1 MAGDREEEFMVLY
14 GDQDIGNEIKTIDY
28 GALSSQANPNPSSS
42 AANPLSPLQRKILSL
57 PLRFRPVP
65 SHELDHFL
73 SNLGSSSFSIPVDFA
88 YSKQNAKTPH
98 LLQIT
103 SLSPSSKPL
112 IEISALDPTCHVAQ
126 SWVSTHVPPPL
137 TKAGQNFKNVKS
149 AAARKA
155 REERGTQIKVPVVG
169 GGGLL
174 DALITLNVNK
184 ESGLELKGEL
194 RVYREEVELNLQVF
208 VDLAKFF
215 PFGFCRAK
223 QLLINRLFPQ
233 PQTSDAP
240 EVATVDWFYN
250 SLRRAPL
257 TRDGLPLI
265 APAPAQTVVET
276 LEERQVRLRR
286 EQKGKGR
293 AIEDS
298 PPSPQEAHRRT
309 VQIAGEEDILLRP
322 EGLSVQLFPF
332 QSRSLRWMLSREGK
346 TAKILRSEAV
356 SQVAGGSKGKGREKM
371 VEEEIGSEDEGMTA
385 EDEEHRI
392 ELEDLSEDELK
403 RLVRGPL
410 WQSVNL
416 ESWNEKDEVEK
427 LQIWLNRVTG
437 LMSETDP
444 IEMYSRTQKED
455 EHKMDSDQEEEV
467 TGGQDGEE
475 EEIESRVFEG
485 HGLLADEVGTGKTVT
500 TVSLVLLHSDP
511 SRRNLPTY
519 YNSQTDAQVQPT
531 GLTLVVCPTA
541 ISGQWSQELSRLAPG
556 LRVLRYDGIKL
567 LKTTFT
573 PSFIAKS
580 FDLVLTTFDVL
591 RREVAIARKPHVRS
605 LRNQAARQPKYRRSL
620 LVEVDFLRVIADETQ
635 MVGDSFS
642 AISETLSLIPRQ
654 HSWAVT
660 STPLRDKIEDV
671 RALLTYLRV
680 EPIASTKASLS
691 RLLEEPESFKRLF
704 EEIGERTLKSQIT
717 NELYLPKQTR
727 LVVPLDFTAIESF
740 YYQGRYSE
748 MLQSLGLNADGTPKE
763 QFDRRTGKLLPWQP
777 DKAEMNRWLSI
788 LRALAAHPQVGAAG
802 RQALGHVLKTVDE
815 VYATMRQQAISAIQT
830 DQRMLLSLK
839 VRRAQLGM
847 WDKDVEDRF
856 ESALQVYAEVIEE
869 VEPIIE
875 EVTKE
880 IHAAWKE
887 SRKSRSE
894 SSTSSGSNDVKG
906 ALQIGFAN
914 DEGQEKDSLSDRE
927 KAFARSLSG
936 LRNRLRDLLFVKH
949 SALFFSGHAF
959 FNMKQEEKETEAY
972 GAAERLRQTLLQSY
986 EDHVERAQS
995 NLLSSLEERE
1005 KEDTLDVTD
1014 LELSFNDQGH
1024 GIVALTVYEDIEITS
1039 DILNGYAE
1047 LIFQYRQSII
1057 DMILKTVSIAG
1068 DNATGEEY
1076 EERAVLQE
1084 KLEVYIEAYTVLL
1097 GEWCYGVV
1105 GTRSTLADQFKAEQ
1119 SAIFFTEENLILPS
1133 PQKQAVNGK
1142 KRKVKAARLDSSDEE
1157 EEPEEEGRDENEGE
1171 GGKKKAKK
1179 DYGPKTRVQKK
1190 RNANIKNNSI
1200 TDFRAPTLETG
1211 FTPAD
1216 VLRYEL
1222 LVERIEAKGED
1233 REFAEITPLRH
1244 LIKKLK
1250 DAAELSNRDTEIA
1263 LLDSEK
1269 KRISKALGHLEKV
1282 SDRLRNELAAFTT
1295 AINARLLY
1303 FKNLQSISDS
1313 VADPDMDDA
1322 KWRGLLI
1329 ELEDLRLQ
1337 EKDLLEIL
1345 SEKEKRKRYLD
1356 NLNAAE
1362 EEGEHICPICA
1373 EPYNDGVLLACVHL
1387 VCRSCFKNWYSR
1399 SPTCPLCKA
1408 KIQDRSWQN
1417 VKYRR
1422 KGKKNDSPDDR
1433 DGREHALGQVKDG
1446 KESGNPDDAQ
1456 VLQAFELST
1465 PALAHLAQSEID
1477 EMNSIE
1483 NAAML
1488 STKADAVVSLTKL
1501 LRRRDPEAKIVIFSV
1516 WQEALELL
1524 MESFNR
1530 NGLQFVRLEGSS
1542 AKGKREGVVKRFQ
1555 EDPDI
1560 AAFFLHTRSQSA
1572 GLTLT
1577 CARYMILLEPLLA
1590 PQLEIQATARIWRIG
1605 QTKETTVFN
1614 FLVKDTVDQR
1624 VAELRAR
1631 LNTSLFVARDG
1642 DYDAEKESALGQQH
1656 SLASKEARSRTKN
1669 EASAEALDDE
1679 DEIARCLLS
1688 PEHYLALQ
1696 RALLRL
1702 REDPLPPL
1710 PVVAPAGRVAPQV
1723 GNSGT

>member
-1 MAGDREEEFMVLY
+1 MVLF
-14 GDQDIGNEIKTIDY
+14 GDQDIANEIKFINFETL
-28 GALSSQANPNPSSS
+28 AKQSNPSPSSS
-42 AANPLSPLQRKILSL
+42 AANPRSPSQRKILSL

-65 SHELDHFL
+65 SRELDHFL
-73 SNLGSSSFSIPVDFA
+73 WNLGSSSFSIPVDFA

-98 LLQIT
+98 ILQIIP
-103 SLSPSSKPL
+103 LSPNSEPL
-112 IEISALDPTCHVAQ
+112 VEISALDPSCHLAQ
-126 SWVSTHVPPPL
+126 KWVSIHVPPPL
-137 TKAGQNFKNVKS
+137 TKAGQNFKNLKS
-149 AAARKA
+149 AAARRA
-155 REERGTQIKVPVVG
+155 REERGTQVKVPVVG

-174 DALITLNVNK
+174 DALVTLNVNK

-194 RVYREEVELNLQVF
+194 RVNREEIELHLQVF
-208 VDLAKFF
+208 VDLSKFF

-233 PQTSDAP
+233 PQNSDSP
-240 EVATVDWFYN
+240 EVATIDWFYS
-250 SLRRAPL
+250 SLQRAPL
-257 TRDGLPLI
+257 TRNGLPLTTS
-265 APAPAQTVVET
+265 APAHVAVET
-276 LEERQVRLRR
+276 PEERQVRLRR

-298 PPSPQEAHRRT
+298 EEAHRRS
-309 VQIAGEEDILLRP
+309 VAEEEDVLLRP
-322 EGLSVQLFPF
+322 EGLSVELYPF

-346 TAKILRSEAV
+346 LARVVRSDA
-356 SQVAGGSKGKGREKM
+356 SKGKGRKRSD
-371 VEEEIGSEDEGMTA
+371 EEEIESSD
-385 EDEEHRI
+385 D
-392 ELEDLSEDELK
+392 EDLVQRIKLENLSQEDLD
-403 RLVRGPL
+403 RITRGSL
-410 WQSVNL
+410 WQRRNL
-416 ESWNEKDEVEK
+416 ETRNEEDEVENV
-427 LQIWLNRVTG
+427 QIWLNRVT
-437 LMSETDP
+437 SFVKETDP
-444 IEMYSRTQKED
+444 LDSYSRTRPEPGGGD
-455 EHKMDSDQEEEV
+455 KMDIDQEE
-467 TGGQDGEE
+467 T
-475 EEIESRVFEG
+475 RVFQG
-485 HGLLADEVGTGKTVT
+485 CGLLADEVGTGKTVA
-500 TVSLVLLHSDP
+500 TVSLVLLHSDS
-511 SRRNLPTY
+511 SRRHLPTW

-556 LRVLRYDGIKL
+556 LRVLRYDGIKT

-591 RREVAIARKPHVRS
+591 RREVAIARKPHARS

-620 LVEVDFLRVIADETQ
+620 LVEVDFMRVIADETQ

-680 EPIASTKASLS
+680 EPIASTKASFS

-704 EEIGERTLKSQIT
+704 VEIGERTLKSQIT

-748 MLQSLGLNADGTPKE
+748 MLRSLGLNADGTPKE
-763 QFDRRTGKLLPWQP
+763 QIDRRTGNLLPWQP

-830 DQRMLLSLK
+830 DQRQLLSLK

-847 WDKDVEDRF
+847 WDKEVEDRF
-856 ESALQVYAEVIEE
+856 KSALKVYEEVIEE

-875 EVTKE
+875 EVTRE
-880 IHAAWKE
+880 IHAAWKG

-894 SSTSSGSNDVKG
+894 SSASSGSNDVKG

-959 FNMKQEEKETEAY
+959 FNMKQEDKEAEAY
-972 GAAERLRQTLLQSY
+972 GAAEQLRQTLLQSY

-995 NLLSSLEERE
+995 TLRSSLEERD
-1005 KEDTLDVTD
+1005 KEDALDVTD
-1014 LELSFNDQGH
+1014 LELSFNEQGH
-1024 GIVALTVYEDIEITS
+1024 GILALSVYEDIEITS

-1047 LIFQYRQSII
+1047 LIFQYRQMII

-1084 KLEVYIEAYTVLL
+1084 KLEVYIEAYTVLV
-1097 GEWCYGVV
+1097 GEWCYGIV

-1119 SAIFFTEENLILPS
+1119 SAIFFTEENLMLPS
-1133 PQKQAVNGK
+1133 PQKQPSNGR
-1142 KRKVKAARLDSSDEE
+1142 KRKVNAAHLDSSDEE
-1157 EEPEEEGRDENEGE
+1157 EEQEEEGKDDNERE
-1171 GGKKKAKK
+1171 GGKRKAKK
-1179 DYGPKTRVQKK
+1179 DYGQKTRVQKK

-1222 LVERIEAKGED
+1222 LVERIEAKGEG

-1263 LLDSEK
+1263 LLESEK
-1269 KRISKALGHLEKV
+1269 KRISKALGPLEKV
-1282 SDRLRNELAAFTT
+1282 SDRLRNELASFTS

-1303 FKNLQSISDS
+1303 FKNLQAISDS
-1313 VADPDMDDA
+1313 VADPDMDGA

-1337 EKDLLEIL
+1337 EKDLLEL
-1345 SEKEKRKRYLD
+1345 LLEKEKRKRYLD
-1356 NLNAAE
+1356 NLNTAE
-1362 EEGEHICPICA
+1362 EEDGHICPICA
-1373 EPYNDGVLLACVHL
+1373 ETYNDGVLLACVHL

-1422 KGKKNDSPDDR
+1422 KGKNKGTQDDQ
-1433 DGREHALGQVKDG
+1433 DGQEDDATGQRQDG
-1446 KESGNPDDAQ
+1446 KESGNSKDAQ
-1456 VLQAFELST
+1456 NLQAFELST
-1465 PALAHLAQSEID
+1465 PTLAHLAQSEID
-1477 EMNSIE
+1477 EMNSVE

-1555 EDPDI
+1555 EDPDV

-1614 FLVKDTVDQR
+1614 FLVKDTVDER

-1631 LNTSLFVARDG
+1631 SNTSLFVARDG
-1642 DYDAEKESALGQQH
+1642 DYDAEKESALGRQQ

-1702 REDPLPPL
+1702 RNDPLPPL
-1710 PVVAPAGRVAPQV
+1710 PEIPAAERVTS
-1723 GNSGT
+1723 GLENSGT